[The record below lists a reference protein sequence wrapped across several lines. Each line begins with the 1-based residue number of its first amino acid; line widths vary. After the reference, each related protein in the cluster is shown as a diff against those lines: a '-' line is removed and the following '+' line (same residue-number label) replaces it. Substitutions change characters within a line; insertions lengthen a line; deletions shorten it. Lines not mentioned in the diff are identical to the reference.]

1 MGKWSKFLYR
11 LNTDEKGVDKLE
23 DKYAGNTYLELMLRW
38 IAVMLTAL
46 VILMILGLVAWYG

>member
-23 DKYAGNTYLELMLRW
+23 DKYMGNTYLELMLIW

-46 VILMILGLVAWYG
+46 VVLMILGLITWYG